1 MRYLE
6 NFVNYLNESA
16 EDITDLS
23 KEELDELLIPITDLG
38 IEYSLTEPRTI
49 TEGEFSGF
57 KSMNIQFRNTF
68 KVGPSGG
75 YTEQIIDDKFWDFL
89 DELIALKNRLESSKV
104 TINTN
109 WKHHIVVTFVQK
121 SKVEG
126 DLFLVQQLYN
136 EMTKRTSASKSDFTN
151 NMTKKI
157 DKENL
162 KITVNCNG
170 AWDTASQLIN
180 PSTSGTYTDRK
191 WNGLFRGIDFSKFN
205 VDKEITRGGYGGIGA
220 IITITLKPE
229 FID

>member
-38 IEYSLTEPRTI
+38 IEYSFNTPRVI
-49 TEGEFSGF
+49 TEGEFAGY
-57 KSMNIQFRNTF
+57 KSMNIQFKNSF
-68 KVGPSGG
+68 ELGPSGG

-89 DELIALKNRLESSKV
+89 DELIALKNRLESARVS
-104 TINTN
+104 ISTN
-109 WKHHIVVTFVQK
+109 WRHYIVVTFIQK
-121 SKVEG
+121 AKVEG
-126 DLFLVQQLYN
+126 DLFTIQKLYN
-136 EMTKRTSASKSDFTN
+136 EMNVRTSASKSDFSN
-151 NMTKKI
+151 NMTKSL

-170 AWDTASQLIN
+170 VWDTAS
-180 PSTSGTYTDRK
+180 YTDRK

-205 VDKEITRGGYGGIGA
+205 VEKEITTNRYGDKSA
-220 IITITLKPE
+220 IITITLKSKS
-229 FID
+229 